1 MTKFYLSLSRY
12 LVVFFVFAASLANAQ
27 SRTVTGTVTSA
38 DDGTPVPGVNIL
50 EKGTSNGT
58 VSDADG
64 KYSINVSDNST
75 LVFSFV
81 GYSSQELPVGSQSTI
96 SVSLALD

>member
-1 MTKFYLSLSRY
+1 M
-12 LVVFFVFAASLANAQ
+12 FFVFAATLANAQ
-27 SRTVTGTVTSA
+27 SKTVTGTVTSA

-64 KYSINVSDNST
+64 KYSINVGDNST

-81 GYSSQELPVGSQSTI
+81 GYS
-96 SVSLALD
+96 

>member
-12 LVVFFVFAASLANAQ
+12 LGCAFCVCSSLANAQ
-27 SRTVTGTVTSA
+27 SKTVTGTVTSA
-38 DDGTPVPGVNIL
+38 DDGSSLPGVNIL

-64 KYSINVSDNST
+64 KYSI
-75 LVFSFV
+75 
-81 GYSSQELPVGSQSTI
+81 
-96 SVSLALD
+96 

>member
-1 MTKFYLSLSRY
+1 
-12 LVVFFVFAASLANAQ
+12 LANAQ
-27 SRTVTGTVTSA
+27 SKAVTGTVTSA

-81 GYSSQELPVGSQSTI
+81 GYSSQEIPVGGKVQSM
-96 SVSLALD
+96 LRLPLM